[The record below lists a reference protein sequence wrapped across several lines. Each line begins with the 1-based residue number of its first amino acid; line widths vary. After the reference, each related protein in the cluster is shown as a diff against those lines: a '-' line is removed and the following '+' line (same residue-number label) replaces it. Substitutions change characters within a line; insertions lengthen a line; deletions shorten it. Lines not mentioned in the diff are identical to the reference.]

1 MDAPEEQPLFRPTE
15 RFVLEADSPVPL
27 YHQIERIIIERT
39 TGQQAMGRMLPAETE
54 LMQMFNVS
62 RATARRAYETL
73 AAKGLIERRRALG
86 TRVVGTEM
94 TEDLARLKSYTEEMQ
109 RKGLQ
114 TSTEVLEVAEHAPAA
129 AVRERLGL
137 ARGERT
143 LLIRRLRGTSEF
155 FPVVYLTSEIPA
167 AFGISPAE
175 DFGAS
180 LYRLIEAKHRIPIEW
195 ADEEIR
201 VAKATAAEAQLLRI
215 APGDGVLVMERI
227 TYTRGQKP
235 LEFVR
240 AVYRPEHYTF
250 SIRLRR

>member
-1 MDAPEEQPLFRPTE
+1 MDASEEQPLFRATE
-15 RFVLEADSPVPL
+15 RFALDAASPVPL

-39 TGQQAMGRMLPAETE
+39 TGRDAMGRLLPAETD
-54 LMQMFNVS
+54 LMRMFNVS

-73 AAKGLIERRRALG
+73 VTKGIVERRRALG

-94 TEDLARLKSYTEEMQ
+94 TEDLGRLKSFTEEMQ

-114 TSTEVLEVAEHAPAA
+114 TSTEVLEVAEHAPTA

-137 ARGERT
+137 GRDERT

-155 FPVVYLTSEIPA
+155 FPVVYLLSEIPA
-167 AFGISPAE
+167 SFGISARE
-175 DFGAS
+175 DFSAS
-180 LYRLIEAKHRIPIEW
+180 LYQLIEAKHRIPIES

-201 VAKATAAEAQLLRI
+201 VAKATAAEAKLLKI

-227 TYTRGQKP
+227 TYTRGERP